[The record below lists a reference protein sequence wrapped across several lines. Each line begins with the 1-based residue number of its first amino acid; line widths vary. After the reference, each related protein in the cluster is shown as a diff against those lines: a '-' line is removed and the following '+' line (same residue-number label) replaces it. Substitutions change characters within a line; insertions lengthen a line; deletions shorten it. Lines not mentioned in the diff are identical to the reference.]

1 MDLTKLACSQVC
13 AGFHCGVVVS
23 IVASQEEGVI
33 LFTEEFAGSPVAVLK
48 FALTAC
54 LPVTAA
60 TLIWVKET
68 GWMDNSSF
76 SRLTRNSA
84 LTLALVFTQFSGQ
97 AVAEPCS
104 AATRWRACLIKVG
117 FLSSRQHFRMLPP
130 LSHQGTAQRALALS
144 SQPYWLLDIAM
155 LGCCTCR
162 CFKPGQACV

>member
-13 AGFHCGVVVS
+13 AGLHWGVVVS
-23 IVASQEEGVI
+23 IVASQEEGLI
-33 LFTEEFAGSPVAVLK
+33 LFTEEFAGSPVAALK
-48 FALTAC
+48 FAPAAC
-54 LPVTAA
+54 LSVTAA

-84 LTLALVFTQFSGQ
+84 LTLALVFAQFSGQ

-104 AATRWRACLIKVG
+104 ARWRACLIKVG
-117 FLSSRQHFRMLPP
+117 FLSSRQHFRMLLP
-130 LSHQGTAQRALALS
+130 LCRQGTAQRALALS
-144 SQPYWLLDIAM
+144 SQTYWLLDIAM
-155 LGCCTCR
+155 LSCCICR

>member
-13 AGFHCGVVVS
+13 AGLHCGVVVS
-23 IVASQEEGVI
+23 IVASQEKGLI
-33 LFTEEFAGSPVAVLK
+33 LFTEEFAGSPVAALK
-48 FALTAC
+48 FAPTAC

-97 AVAEPCS
+97 AVAEPFF
-104 AATRWRACLIKVG
+104 AATRWRACTKVG

-130 LSHQGTAQRALALS
+130 LSCQGTVQRALALS
-144 SQPYWLLDIAM
+144 SQTYWLLDKAM
-155 LGCCTCR
+155 LSWCICR